1 MPANLASPPTSSHL
15 LEARHVAVT
24 ALAALALCG
33 CDTTPRPAP
42 ETPASASS
50 SASDAV
56 ASDTRPPQSPPSPVE
71 AAASFARASNA
82 FGFDLHARL
91 RQKPGNITYSP
102 ASITLALA
110 MTWGGAVGP
119 TSDEMRKTLHFEGPV
134 KDVLGSAGKL
144 SATLQ
149 DPKRPVVLAIANR
162 LFGEKTYAFEKSFLD
177 DTATLFGAPLEPVDF
192 RTQKEAA
199 RQRINGWVA
208 ERTRDRIKDL
218 VPASGVSTD
227 TRLALVNAVYFLGDW
242 EEPFEKTATGEL
254 PFLVNGTKETKVPT
268 MRKVHGYKVADA
280 DGATV
285 VELPYKGGELAML
298 VVMPQKADGLG
309 DIEARLDAKRL
320 QAWVSALM
328 SERIALALPKF
339 EVNPAESIALKDE
352 LEAMGMKLAFDR
364 DEADFTRIAN
374 PPSPADR
381 LVISSVFHKAFVK
394 VDEKGTEAAA
404 ATAVMMA
411 RAGGAPQQPRE
422 VKVDRPFLFFL
433 RDIPSGLVLFAGR
446 VVDPTQ
452 KG

>member
-1 MPANLASPPTSSHL
+1 MHL
-15 LEARHVAVT
+15 LAARQLAVT
-24 ALAALALCG
+24 AFAAGALCG
-33 CDTTPRPAP
+33 CDSTPRPAP

-50 SASDAV
+50 SAPAAAGSDA
-56 ASDTRPPQSPPSPVE
+56 RPPQAPPSPGE
-71 AAASFARASNA
+71 ARSFAQASNA

-91 RQKPGNITYSP
+91 REKPGNLTYSP

-110 MTWGGAVGP
+110 MTWGGAAGP
-119 TSDEMRKTLHFEGPV
+119 TSDEMRATLHFQGPV
-134 KDVLGSAGKL
+134 KDVLASAGKL

-162 LFGEKTYAFEKSFLD
+162 LFGEKTYGFEKPFLD

-242 EEPFEKTATGEL
+242 EEPFQKTATGDQ
-254 PFLVNGTKETKVPT
+254 PFLVNGTKETPVPT
-268 MRKVHGYKVADA
+268 MRKVHGYEVADA
-280 DGATV
+280 GDATV
-285 VELPYKGGELAML
+285 VQLPYKGGELAML
-298 VVMPQKADGLG
+298 VVVPKKADGLG
-309 DIEARLDAKRL
+309 EIEAKLDAKRL
-320 QAWVSALM
+320 DGWVSALK
-328 SERIALALPKF
+328 SERVALAMPRF
-339 EVNPAESIALKDE
+339 EVNPAESIALRDE
-352 LEAMGMKLAFDR
+352 LEAMGMKLAFDADR
-364 DEADFTRIAN
+364 ADFTKIAN
-374 PPSPADR
+374 PPSKADR
-381 LVISSVFHKAFVK
+381 LVISQVFHKAFVK

-411 RAGGAPQQPRE
+411 RGGGAPEQPRQ